1 MKIFHF
7 QLSNIRGKNL
17 ETLVCNL
24 NAGSIDYI
32 YYSGHSSSGCPL
44 ALSNLQCVLPVFK
57 EDDKETKEQ
66 FTDRVENIINRDS
79 VRLVINR
86 VNEVSFDEPND
97 RELNWEYIER
107 RCEEEGLAPG
117 KLSEIIK
124 EEKSNG

>member
-7 QLSNIRGKNL
+7 QLSNSRGTNL
-17 ETLVCNL
+17 ATLVCNL
-24 NAGSIDYI
+24 NAGSIDYN
-32 YYSGHSSSGCPL
+32 YYDGHSSSGCPL

-79 VRLVINR
+79 VRRVINR

-97 RELNWEYIER
+97 RGLNWEYIER

-117 KLSEIIK
+117 KLSEILK

>member
-7 QLSNIRGKNL
+7 QLSNSRGKNL

-79 VRLVINR
+79 VRRVINR

-97 RELNWEYIER
+97 RGLNWEYIER

>member
-7 QLSNIRGKNL
+7 QLSNSRGKNL

-66 FTDRVENIINRDS
+66 FAYRVANIINRDS
-79 VRLVINR
+79 VRRVINR

-97 RELNWEYIER
+97 RGLNWEYIER

-124 EEKSNG
+124 EETSNG